1 MNIVVLGGNSDLSIA
16 VIEQL
21 MTESPMSL
29 TLGCRDL
36 GIANTRKEAMLKSF
50 PDTQIQIITYEATDP
65 KDHARVLENA
75 KCLGEI
81 DLVMIGF
88 GLLGD
93 DFTFE
98 QDWQE
103 THRIMETNFSSV
115 VFAILAASK
124 MLLSQNNSSDII
136 VFGSVASQRTRLT
149 NTVYGACKSGIESF
163 CRTLGDALVSKG
175 VHLLVVRPG
184 FTVTKMTDGR
194 LQPPFAT
201 TPENVAKNVITGLQK
216 RRRVVWSPRYLRL
229 VYKFLHIL
237 PARVWLRLSA
247 RY

>member
-21 MTESPMSL
+21 IRESPVSL
-29 TLGCRDL
+29 TFGCRDL
-36 GIANTRKEAMLKSF
+36 GTANTRKEEMLKNS
-50 PDTQIQIITYEATDP
+50 PDTQIQIINYEATDP

-81 DLVMIGF
+81 DLVIIGF

-93 DFTFE
+93 EFTFE

-115 VFAILAASK
+115 VLATLTAVK
-124 MLLSQNNSSDII
+124 VLLSQNNPGDII

-149 NTVYGACKSGIESF
+149 SAVYGACKSGVESF
-163 CRTLGDALVSKG
+163 CRTLGDTLASKG
-175 VHLLVVRPG
+175 IHLLVVRPG
-184 FTVTKMTDGR
+184 FALTKMTDGH

-201 TPENVAKNVITGLQK
+201 TPKKVARNVITGLRK
-216 RRRVVWSPRYLRL
+216 KRRVVWTPRYLRF
-229 VYKFLHIL
+229 VYKFLNIL
-237 PARVWLRLSA
+237 PARIWLRLSA